1 MDMFRL
7 GFWDVAVPILIIV
20 GFLGVGSYLL
30 YLIVRAL
37 RKYTSK
43 EKDK

>member
-1 MDMFRL
+1 MPFAIGPWELLIMIPLVL
-7 GFWDVAVPILIIV
+7 GGGYI
-20 GFLGVGSYLL
+20 L

-43 EKDK
+43 EKEK

>member
-1 MDMFRL
+1 MPFRM
-7 GFWDVAVPILIIV
+7 GPWDLLIMLPL
-20 GFLGVGSYLL
+20 FLGCGYIL